1 MSRIVSLMERALIL
15 LVVICLIPVF
25 LIVAL
30 MVWCRDGRPI
40 LFRQT
45 RIGQLGVPFKIFK
58 FRTMSAQLD
67 GALITGGGDPRITAN
82 GALLRRTKLDEL
94 PQLWNIVRGEMC
106 LVGPRPEVA
115 KYVDDYDERQRRVL
129 DDKPGITGVASLAF
143 RDEEALLEAADDPMH
158 FYLET
163 LMPAKIE
170 LDLQYAARRNFF
182 TDLRMIGDT
191 VLVVAGLKRPPLP
204 DGFEASCPD
213 SRCSEKS
220 EF

>member
-1 MSRIVSLMERALIL
+1 MSGFVSLIERALIL
-15 LVVICLIPVF
+15 LVVILLVPVF

-30 MVWCRDGRPI
+30 MVWCRDGRPV

-45 RIGQLGVPFKIFK
+45 RVSQFGEPFEILK
-58 FRTMSAQLD
+58 FRTMSAEK
-67 GALITGGGDPRITAN
+67 GGSLITGGGDPRITAN

-106 LVGPRPEVA
+106 LVGPRPEVT
-115 KYVDDYDERQRRVL
+115 KYVEGYDERQRLVL

-143 RDEEALLEAADDPMH
+143 RDEEALLEAAEDPMR

-170 LDLQYAARRNFF
+170 LNLEYAERRNLF
-182 TDLRMIGDT
+182 TDMAVIRDT
-191 VLVVAGLKRPPLP
+191 VLVVAGLKSPPLP
-204 DGFEASCPD
+204 EGFEKPGPGSQIG
-213 SRCSEKS
+213 EQGNL
-220 EF
+220 

>member
-1 MSRIVSLMERALIL
+1 MSRFVSLLERALVL

-30 MVWCRDGRPI
+30 LVWCRDGRPV

-45 RIGQLGVPFKIFK
+45 RIGQFGVPFEIFK
-58 FRTMSAQLD
+58 FRTMSAGLG

-106 LVGPRPEVA
+106 LVGPRPEVT
-115 KYVDDYDERQRRVL
+115 KYVDEYDQRQRLVL
-129 DDKPGITGVASLAF
+129 EDKPGITGVASLAF
-143 RDEEALLEAADDPMH
+143 RDEEALLKASDDPMH
-158 FYLET
+158 FYVAT

-170 LDLQYAARRNFF
+170 LDLEYAARRNFF
-182 TDLRMIGDT
+182 TDLRLIRDT
-191 VLVVAGLKRPPLP
+191 VLVVAGMKRPPLP
-204 DGFEASCPD
+204 EGFEQAGSNPR
-213 SRCSEKS
+213 SSERG